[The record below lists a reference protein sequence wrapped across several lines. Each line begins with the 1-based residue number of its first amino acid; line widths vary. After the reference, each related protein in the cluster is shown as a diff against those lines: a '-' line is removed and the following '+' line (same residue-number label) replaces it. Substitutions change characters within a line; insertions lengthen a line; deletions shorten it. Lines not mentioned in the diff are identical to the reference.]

1 MRGFAMMRAMKSSRS
16 RFVDVRGLRYHL
28 REWGSDGAPKLFM
41 LHGWMDVSASF
52 QFIVD
57 ALRLDWHVIAPDWRG
72 FGRSEW
78 RGDAYWFPDYL
89 ADLDAILRLVEPD
102 GAVRLVGHSL
112 GGNVACL
119 YAGVRP
125 ARVERVVA
133 LDAFGLPDRPPEQA
147 PGRYEKWLNELAG
160 PAGFREYA
168 DFDALAERLQRDN
181 PRLAPARAGWIARHL
196 GEEIERQE
204 GSVSRRTI
212 RLAGDPAHRTVNPVL
227 YRRAEAE
234 ACWRRILAPVLW
246 IEPADAALRQR
257 SGVTDAMHDA
267 ARACFRDLRVTT
279 VDNAGHNLHHDQPE
293 HVAGIIEAFLR
304 SERI

>member
-1 MRGFAMMRAMKSSRS
+1 MMRAMKSSRS

-28 REWGSDGAPKLFM
+28 REWGPEGAPTLVM

-57 ALRLDWHVIAPDWRG
+57 ALQHDWHVIAPDWRG

-102 GAVRLVGHSL
+102 APVRLVGHSL

-125 ARVERVVA
+125 TRVARVAA

-147 PGRYEKWLNELAG
+147 PGRLEKWLNELAE
-160 PAGFREYA
+160 PAAFRGYA
-168 DFDALAERLQRDN
+168 DFDGFSARLQRDN
-181 PRLAPARAGWIARHL
+181 PRLAAERAQWLARHL
-196 GEEIERQE
+196 AEEAELPE
-204 GSVSRRTI
+204 GSAASRAVRP
-212 RLAGDPAHRTVNPVL
+212 AGDPAHRRVNPVL

-246 IEPADAALRQR
+246 VEPADSALRLR
-257 SGVTDAMHDA
+257 SGVSDEVHAE
-267 ARACFRDLRVTT
+267 ARACFRDLQVAT
-279 VDNAGHNLHHDQPE
+279 VEDAGHNLHHDQPE
-293 HVAGIIEAFLR
+293 RVAGIIEAFLR
-304 SERI
+304 SEQ